1 MQRWWCNNVLY
12 SWKAVRNYSKI
23 FSILIYCNNNII
35 NIRKC
40 WILINEAV
48 DPKYVK
54 KYVNDQ
60 TTVNLD
66 AGDEI
71 ISNTEVLKSNLCDYI
86 HAYIL
91 IKDDITTAHNPT
103 PVAFKIS
110 ALFTITMADGTSKDD
125 DEDLDLFISKYNLT
139 EYS

>member
-1 MQRWWCNNVLY
+1 M
-12 SWKAVRNYSKI
+12 
-23 FSILIYCNNNII
+23 
-35 NIRKC
+35 
-40 WILINEAV
+40 INEAV

-71 ISNTEVLKSNLCDYI
+71 ISNAEVLKSNLCDYI